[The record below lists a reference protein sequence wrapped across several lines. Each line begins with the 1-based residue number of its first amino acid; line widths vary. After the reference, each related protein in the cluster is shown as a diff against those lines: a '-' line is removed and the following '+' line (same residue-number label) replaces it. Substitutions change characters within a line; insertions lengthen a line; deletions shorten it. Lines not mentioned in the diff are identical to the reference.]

1 MHDTVE
7 AAARAAAQS
16 APHKPERP
24 LLVLR
29 PNRGLFDLDLASIWR
44 FRELLFFLVWREIKV
59 RYKQAALGASWAIIQ
74 PLFAVLIFTLIF
86 GMFARIPSDG
96 IPYPLFALT
105 GTLPWTYFAEAM
117 RRSGLSLVTD
127 ADLVRKIYFPRL
139 ILPIAM
145 TIAPLVDFL
154 ITFVILL
161 CMMAWYGVAPSWHV
175 VFLLPLTLL
184 ASCLGLT
191 MGLWLGPINVRFRD
205 VMHTLPFLIQVWM
218 YASPIVYPLSMVP
231 AKWQALYALNPM
243 VGVIEGF
250 RWALLGTHS
259 PNLVAIGIS
268 ALVTLVGLTAGMVFF
283 KRMERTFADII

>member
-7 AAARAAAQS
+7 AATHAVAT
-16 APHKPERP
+16 PMNKPSRK

-29 PNRGLFDLDLASIWR
+29 PNRGLFDLDLVSIWR
-44 FRELLFFLVWREIKV
+44 FRELLLFLVWREIKV
-59 RYKQAALGASWAIIQ
+59 RYKQAALGAGWAIIQ

-86 GMFARIPSDG
+86 GLFARIPSDG
-96 IPYPLFALT
+96 VPYPLFALA

-127 ADLVRKIYFPRL
+127 SDLVRKIYFPRL

-161 CMMAWYGVAPSWHV
+161 CMMAWYGVSPTWHV
-175 VFLLPLTLL
+175 VFLVPLTAL
-184 ASCLGLT
+184 ASCLALT
-191 MGLWLGPINVRFRD
+191 MGLWLGPVNVRFRD

-231 AKWQALYALNPM
+231 ARWQALYALNPM
-243 VGVIEGF
+243 VGIIEGF
-250 RWALLGTHS
+250 RWALLGTNS
-259 PNLVAIGIS
+259 PNLAAIGIS
-268 ALVTLVGLTAGMVFF
+268 AVVTVFGLAAGMVFF